1 MHRGIVLFAFL
12 GIWSTL
18 ASAQE
23 TKPVPAY
30 EDYLP
35 GCVDQAEAAESEG
48 VFGSSIDREIAVA
61 MCQCKFDHFPKN
73 GVMTKNQ
80 FFNSALVCNREQEHD
95 SLEFTQKYLSRFK
108 KNSK

>member
-1 MHRGIVLFAFL
+1 MHRGLVLFALL

-23 TKPVPAY
+23 SKPVPAY

-35 GCVDQAEAAESEG
+35 DCVDQAEASESEG
-48 VFGSSIDREIAVA
+48 VFGSSIDREIAVS
-61 MCQCKFDHFPKN
+61 MCQCKFEHFPTN

-80 FFNSALVCNREQEHD
+80 FFNSALVCNREQEQD
-95 SLEFTQKYLSRFK
+95 LLGFTQKYLSRFK
-108 KNSK
+108 NTNK